1 MRLYCTDSLVKIFP
15 ETKRVRRLKN
25 ACALSTEKYRLQLF
39 ILSEQMRK
47 EVSITC
53 SHGSAATI
61 FAEDYIAALNTALP
75 GADAYTVGKTGLYP
89 DLLHPFNATD
99 LFLRP
104 NIPCPV
110 FVEIDC
116 AKLGAG
122 RHVISFSAVRA
133 GEIVASAQFV
143 LTVMPAREEPCD
155 LIVTN
160 WLHCDC
166 IVDYYRVS
174 PKSDRYFFLTEK
186 YIETAVEHG
195 MNTVL
200 VPCFTPPLDTAVG
213 QHRTNVQLVDVEHA
227 GGEYTFGFSRLERF
241 VELAERAGIEYY
253 EICHLFSQWGAK
265 SCPDIRVKENGKTR
279 LRFGYKTDACS
290 EEYRQFLRAFLPA
303 LDGTLKDLGLSGR
316 VLYHISDEP
325 NGEHLERYRGHLRF
339 LKEVLPDCRVMDALS
354 DFAFR
359 DIGIDLPVVA
369 IDACRPFIESGTD
382 IMVYYC
388 TGQDKHFEPNCF
400 FCTPSERNRVLGVML
415 YKSGAHG
422 FLHWGY
428 NFYNSYLSLRKL
440 DPHYETDG
448 AGRYQAGDAFLVYPG
463 RNAALPSLRLKVFA
477 DGMQDYKLLK
487 AVEKV
492 KGRRF
497 VLDILEHFGY
507 HDFSNYPHEGEAL
520 LRLHDELCRVLSA
533 ERESENGF

>member
-1 MRLYCTDSLVKIFP
+1 MRFYCTDSLVKIFP

-89 DLLHPFNATD
+89 DLLHSFNATD

-110 FVEIDC
+110 FVELDC

-122 RHVISFSAVRA
+122 RHDISFSAVRG
-133 GEIVASAQFV
+133 GETIASAGFT
-143 LTVMPAREEPCD
+143 LTVFPAREEECD

-166 IVDYYRVS
+166 IVDYYGVS
-174 PKSDRYFFLTEK
+174 PKSDRYFFLVEK
-186 YIETAVEHG
+186 YIETAVRHG
-195 MNTVL
+195 INTVL

-213 QHRTNVQLVDVEHA
+213 HHRTNVQLVGVERT
-227 GGEYTFGFSRLERF
+227 GDGYIFDFTQLERF
-241 VELAERAGIEYY
+241 VGVAERVGIKYY

-265 SCPDIRVKENGKTR
+265 ACPDIRVKENGKTR
-279 LRFGYKTDACS
+279 LRFSHKTDAGS
-290 EEYRQFLRAFLPA
+290 EEYRAFLCAFLPA
-303 LDGTLKDLGLSGR
+303 LDGKLKEMGLAGR
-316 VLYHISDEP
+316 ALYHISDEP
-325 NGEHLERYRGHLRF
+325 NGEHLERYRSHLRF

-354 DFAFR
+354 DFAYR

-369 IDACRPFIESGTD
+369 IDACTPFIESRTD

-388 TGQDKHFEPNCF
+388 TGQDKHFEPNSF

-415 YKSGAHG
+415 YISGAHG

-463 RNAALPSLRLKVFA
+463 KNAALPSLRLKVFA

-487 AVEKV
+487 AVERV
-492 KGRRF
+492 KGRPY
-497 VLDILEHFGY
+497 VLGVLENFGY
-507 HDFSNYPHEGEAL
+507 HDFFNYPHDGNAL
-520 LRLHDELCRVLSA
+520 LCLHNELCRILTA
-533 ERESENGF
+533 ERENKNEF